1 MRVTN
6 QLFYQN
12 FANDHKKM
20 YSDINKINTQISSG
34 KNISHAYEDGSIFSK
49 SLRLDSEVKNLDEV
63 KTRTAESKLITDASD
78 SVMSEFDDTIR
89 NFKTK
94 LLNAANATLNSD
106 NYEAIAN
113 ELEKEKEHMI
123 NLANSKINGTYIFA
137 GSSTNIKPIDNDG
150 NYQGNDKNLE
160 TIISKGI
167 RVPFS
172 MNGDELF
179 KGESNI
185 NKTIST
191 NIQLRNQSEDRV
203 ITTSDKVKDLI
214 ANPTGDDINFFI
226 SGSKGDGSDFKS
238 IKSLDPETTIDD
250 LLDGIGEAFG
260 NSATTKFV
268 NVELSDS
275 GNITVTD
282 IKSGKSSLELN
293 IVGLQGGNSGAE
305 TNLKNVTYDNII
317 NFTTSGY
324 NKVDAGVE
332 ESLQNDNFYFEKDG
346 ATLSSNTPLFAD
358 GNFIDNTTLVKDVA
372 GGSMVDKT
380 FVLQLTNIE
389 GDSKD
394 VSIDLKT
401 PSSTFSIDGN
411 DYEIFNADGSNTTAD
426 QISMGQLNNVI
437 SMVVSNKLPASTN
450 SSADFNNA
458 VIESKK
464 EVEVS
469 LDSGSKLTIKDK
481 SSSLSKI
488 EFAMYDE
495 DANDFTT
502 TNTPSISFMSN
513 NLITTNKAQMD
524 FFKDLDEI
532 IKSVREGKV
541 DVNTSNANPRSR
553 GIQSAIASLDQ
564 FASHFSATQS
574 TLGSMSKNLDL
585 ENEKAATMQ
594 LNVKTLKSEVED
606 IDLAATIIKLNQ
618 MTLNYQAMLS
628 TVSKV
633 NSLSLLNYLK

>member
-1 MRVTN
+1 
-6 QLFYQN
+6 
-12 FANDHKKM
+12 
-20 YSDINKINTQISSG
+20 
-34 KNISHAYEDGSIFSK
+34 
-49 SLRLDSEVKNLDEV
+49 
-63 KTRTAESKLITDASD
+63 
-78 SVMSEFDDTIR
+78 MSEFDDTIR

-113 ELEKEKEHMI
+113 ELEKEKDHMI

-167 RVPFS
+167 KVPFS
-172 MNGDELF
+172 INGEDLF

-203 ITTSDKVKDLI
+203 ITTSDKVKYLI

-238 IKSLDPETTIDD
+238 IKSLDPESSVSD
-250 LLDGIGEAFG
+250 LLDSIASSFG
-260 NSATTKFV
+260 NTATTKFV

-293 IVGLQGGNSGAE
+293 LVGAQGGNSA
-305 TNLKNVTYDNII
+305 TQTDLKSVTYDNII

-332 ESLQNDNFYFEKDG
+332 ESLQMDNFYFEKDG
-346 ATLSSNTPLFAD
+346 ATLSSNTPLFSD

-389 GDSKD
+389 GNSKD
-394 VSIDLKT
+394 VTIDLKT
-401 PSSTFSIDGN
+401 PSSTFTIDGS
-411 DYEIFNADGSNTTAD
+411 DYEIFNADGTNTAAD
-426 QISMGQLNNVI
+426 QMSMGQLNNVI
-437 SMVVSNKLPASTN
+437 SMVVSNKLPASIN
-450 SSADFNNA
+450 SSTDFNNA

-464 EVEVS
+464 EIDVS
-469 LDSGSKLTIKDK
+469 LDSGS
-481 SSSLSKI
+481 
-488 EFAMYDE
+488 
-495 DANDFTT
+495 
-502 TNTPSISFMSN
+502 
-513 NLITTNKAQMD
+513 
-524 FFKDLDEI
+524 
-532 IKSVREGKV
+532 
-541 DVNTSNANPRSR
+541 NP
-553 GIQSAIASLDQ
+553 
-564 FASHFSATQS
+564 
-574 TLGSMSKNLDL
+574 K
-585 ENEKAATMQ
+585 EE
-594 LNVKTLKSEVED
+594 
-606 IDLAATIIKLNQ
+606 
-618 MTLNYQAMLS
+618 
-628 TVSKV
+628 
-633 NSLSLLNYLK
+633 